1 MEIGPPLVAKILY
14 NYKTDG
20 ASLAWAQNNL
30 RGEVMIHNILS
41 RRCPESLPVP
51 LVLAS
56 DFDPNNP
63 IGAPFMVMSKM
74 EGEDQWLAWAKLTL
88 PQKVVITTAV
98 HCMGS
103 DLWTIELFVASV
115 AEAMIE
121 MFQVSLPAIGT
132 INGLQ
137 DDSQV
142 TVGPFLMGR
151 VWSLL

>member
-1 MEIGPPLVAKILY
+1 MAKILY

-98 HCMGS
+98 HCIGS
-103 DLWTIELFVASV
+103 DLWTIGNLRGVGGGSYDRD
-115 AEAMIE
+115 
-121 MFQVSLPAIGT
+121 VSGFIARDWNDQWAAG
-132 INGLQ
+132 
-137 DDSQV
+137 
-142 TVGPFLMGR
+142 
-151 VWSLL
+151 